1 MLFQLRSLGL
11 LIIFALCSI
20 TTYAQN
26 SDARLTN
33 LGPQIK
39 SAMIQGSIFIQDR
52 EGKALIYTVVRG
64 NPAHLVAFKAENQEL
79 ILDQPL
85 PGTDG
90 AWDMELA
97 SDGWLYI
104 PGAKGTLYKHF
115 PGTTTVENLGIVLPG
130 ETTVWNLAA
139 GKNGEIFG
147 ATYPGCRVFRY
158 HPKDGFSDVAK
169 GPLIQ
174 GENYVRS
181 LVFYGKTGKLY
192 AGVGSHAGLIEL
204 DPKTGSKLSMLP
216 DEYKNKEFVYSLE
229 ILKGVPGGDRM
240 LTLITNGSFTLVY
253 NLQTRKFEYQ
263 IDEMDMKAVS
273 QPGQNN
279 RFYYTYRSGL
289 YSRDINLPQ
298 QAPIKHADNVGSAN
312 ALRLVNRQLLILNT
326 DAEYLV
332 LDLDNDKLSRNKL
345 NVPGQPIAIQSI
357 MKGPDGRIWSGGYL
371 AGGHAAYD
379 PKTNITTS
387 YPGLHQTEGMTVKD
401 QFIYFGI
408 YPKGLMYEYDS
419 HKPWDIKASN
429 PRFLGQIPDQS
440 RPFAVLNDAESGKIF
455 FGMVPEYGMLGG
467 SLVSYDTNE
476 GKLQSHGVPEKD
488 QSIVSLTYA
497 NHLVWAGT
505 TVSGGLGIMPST
517 QEAKLFSW
525 DVQKGLK
532 LDEFIPVPGAKAIT
546 SMIIGPDGNI
556 WGMASGKLFVFDP
569 IAKKLIKSKQ
579 IYQAGILRSHVW
591 RDAFLVLHPSGK
603 IYGTGSNQLFR
614 VDPKTLDHEF
624 IEKSASLLAMD
635 EMGRIYFHRSAELWR
650 YDPAKE

>member
-1 MLFQLRSLGL
+1 MRSLAFL
-11 LIIFALCSI
+11 VLITLYSFLS
-20 TTYAQN
+20 YAQN
-26 SDARLTN
+26 PEERLTN

-39 SAMIQGSIFIQDR
+39 AAMIQGSMFIQDK
-52 EGKALIYTVVRG
+52 EGKPLIYTVVRG
-64 NPAHLVAFKAENQEL
+64 NPAHLVAFRTENQEL
-79 ILDQPL
+79 ILDLPL

-90 AWDMELA
+90 AWDLELA
-97 SDGWLYI
+97 TDGWLYI

-115 PGTTTVENLGIVLPG
+115 PGTTAVENLGIVLPG

-158 HPKDGFSDVAK
+158 HHKNGFSDVAK
-169 GPLIQ
+169 GPLIV

-181 LVFYGKTGKLY
+181 LVYYEKTDKLY
-192 AGVGSHAGLIEL
+192 AGVGSHAGLVEL
-204 DPKTGSKLSMLP
+204 EPKSGSKLSFLP

-240 LTLITNGSFTLVY
+240 LTLITNGSFTLIF
-253 NLQTRKFEYQ
+253 NLLTRKFEYQ

-273 QPGQNN
+273 QPDQNN

-289 YSRDINLPQ
+289 YSRDISSPQ
-298 QAPIKHADNVGSAN
+298 QAPIKHAENVGSAN
-312 ALRLVNRQLLILNT
+312 AMKILNRQLFILNS
-326 DAEYLV
+326 DAESFV
-332 LDLDNDKLSRNKL
+332 MDLGNGKLSKNKL
-345 NVPGQPIAIQSI
+345 NIPGQPIAIQSI

-371 AGGHAAYD
+371 AGGHAAFD
-379 PKTNITTS
+379 PKTNSTTS

-419 HKPWDIKASN
+419 RKPWDIKASN
-429 PRFLGQIPDQS
+429 PKFLGQVADQS
-440 RPFAVLNDAESGKIF
+440 RPFAVLNDPESGKIF

-467 SLVSYDTNE
+467 SLVSYDTHE
-476 GKLQSHGVPEKD
+476 AKLISHGVLVKD

-517 QEAKLFSW
+517 QEARLISW
-525 DVQKGLK
+525 DVEKGLK

-546 SMIIGPDGNI
+546 SMIIGPDRNI
-556 WGMASGKLFVFDP
+556 WGMASGTLFVFDP
-569 IAKKLIKSKQ
+569 IAKKVIRSKQ
-579 IYQAGILRSHVW
+579 IYQAGVLRSHVW

-603 IYGTGSNQLFR
+603 IYGTGSNQLFWI
-614 VDPKTLDHEF
+614 DPKTLDHEF

-635 EMGRIYFHRSAELWR
+635 DMGRIYFHRSAELWR
-650 YDPAKE
+650 YDPSKD

>member
-1 MLFQLRSLGL
+1 MKSIRL
-11 LIIFALCSI
+11 LIFLTLSSFSI
-20 TTYAQN
+20 HAQN

-39 SAMIQGSIFIQDR
+39 AAMIQGSIFIQDK
-52 EGKALIYTVVRG
+52 EGKPLIYTVVRG
-64 NPAHLVAFKAENQEL
+64 NPAHLVAFRAENQEM
-79 ILDQPL
+79 ILDQAL

-115 PGTTTVENLGIVLPG
+115 PGTTIVENLGIVLPG

-147 ATYPGCRVFRY
+147 ATYPGCKVFRY
-158 HPKDGFSDVAK
+158 HPKDGFIDVAK

-181 LVFYGKTGKLY
+181 LVYYGKTGKLY
-192 AGVGSHAGLIEL
+192 AGVGSHAGLVEL

-240 LTLITNGSFTLVY
+240 LSLITNGSFTLVY

-273 QPGQNN
+273 QPDQNN
-279 RFYYTYRSGL
+279 RFYYTFRSGL
-289 YSRDINLPQ
+289 YSRNISLPQ
-298 QAPIKHADNVGSAN
+298 QAPIKHADSVGSAN
-312 ALRLVNRQLLILNT
+312 AIRIMDRHLLILNS

-332 LDLDNDKLSRNKL
+332 LDLDNGKLSRNKL

-379 PKTNITTS
+379 PKTNTTTS

-401 QFIYFGI
+401 KFIYFGI

-419 HKPWDIKASN
+419 RKPWDIKASN

-440 RPFAVLNDAESGKIF
+440 RPFAVLNDHESGKIF

-467 SLVSYDTNE
+467 SLVSYDTHHA
-476 GKLQSHGVPEKD
+476 KLKSHGVLVKD

-525 DVQKGLK
+525 DVEKGVK

-546 SMIIGPDGNI
+546 SMIIGPDQNI
-556 WGMASGKLFVFDP
+556 WGMASGTLFVFDP
-569 IAKKLIKSKQ
+569 IAKKVIRSKL
-579 IYQAGILRSHVW
+579 IYQAGVLRSHVW
-591 RDAFLVLHPSGK
+591 RDAFLLLHPSGK
-603 IYGTGSNQLFR
+603 IYGTGSNQLFS
-614 VDPKTLDHEF
+614 VDSKTMDHEI

-650 YDPAKE
+650 YDPAKD

>member
-1 MLFQLRSLGL
+1 LKFIQL
-11 LIIFALCSI
+11 LIFFTLCSFSLS
-20 TTYAQN
+20 AQRTA
-26 SDARLTN
+26 ARLTN
-33 LGPQIK
+33 LGPQIRA
-39 SAMIQGSIFIQDR
+39 AMIQGSIFIEDSD
-52 EGKALIYTVVRG
+52 GKSLIYTVVRG

-90 AWDMELA
+90 AWDMEL
-97 SDGWLYI
+97 STDGWLYI

-115 PGTTTVENLGIVLPG
+115 PGTITVENLGIVLPG

-139 GKNGEIFG
+139 GKKGEIFG

-158 HPKDGFSDVAK
+158 HPNDGFSDLGK
-169 GPLIQ
+169 GPLIE

-181 LVFYGKTGKLY
+181 LVYYEKTGRLY
-192 AGVGSHAGLIEL
+192 AGVGSHAGLVEL
-204 DPKTGSKLSMLP
+204 DPKTGAKLSLLP

-229 ILKGVPGGDRM
+229 IMKGVPGGDRM

-253 NLQTRKFEYQ
+253 NLKSRKFEYQ
-263 IDEMDMKAVS
+263 IDEMDMKAIS
-273 QPGQNN
+273 QPDHNN

-289 YSRDINLPQ
+289 YSRDISLPQ
-298 QAPIKHADNVGSAN
+298 QAPVKHAENVGTAN
-312 ALRLVNRQLLILNT
+312 AARLINRKLHILNS

-332 LDLDNDKLSRNKL
+332 FDPETNELSRNQL

-379 PKTNITTS
+379 PKTNTTIS

-408 YPKGLMYEYDS
+408 YPKGLMYEYDTR
-419 HKPWDIKASN
+419 KPWDTKASN
-429 PRFLGQIPDQS
+429 PKLIGQVADQS
-440 RPFAVLNDAESGKIF
+440 RPFAVLNDVESGKIF

-467 SLVSYDTNE
+467 SLISYDTHE
-476 GKLQSHGVPEKD
+476 AKLKSHGVLVRD

-497 NHLVWAGT
+497 NNLVWAGT

-525 DVQKGLK
+525 NVEKGVK

-546 SMIIGPDGNI
+546 SMIIGPDQNI
-556 WGMASGKLFVFDP
+556 WGMASGTLFVFDP
-569 IAKKLIKSKQ
+569 IAKKVLRSRQ
-579 IYQAGILRSHVW
+579 IYQAGVLRSHVW
-591 RDAFLVLHPSGK
+591 RDAFLVLHPSGR

-614 VDPKTLDHEF
+614 IDPKTLDYEI
-624 IEKSASLLAMD
+624 IEKTASLIAMD
-635 EMGRIYFHRSAELWR
+635 EIGRIYFHRSAELWR
-650 YDPAKE
+650 YDPAND